1 MNKTTI
7 FSVALVAVVTASAVV
22 LPMAMADDAYTLMNQ
37 AQWGDDSTT
46 ATVTGKPLR
55 SMVEEAKAE
64 YVQNTPDLYTK
75 GSRRHT
81 MMEQEEATM
90 GVAPVPAMGRSVHKK
105 TYTAT
110 NMAEAWVTPNNVHR
124 LKPVAGYMPSK
135 RPITPERTPWKE
147 MRSFSET
154 GNALFF

>member
-1 MNKTTI
+1 MINKTTI
-7 FSVALVAVVTASAVV
+7 FSVALVAVVTTSAVV

-37 AQWGDDSTT
+37 AQWGYDFAT

-81 MMEQEEATM
+81 I
-90 GVAPVPAMGRSVHKK
+90 S
-105 TYTAT
+105 
-110 NMAEAWVTPNNVHR
+110 
-124 LKPVAGYMPSK
+124 
-135 RPITPERTPWKE
+135 
-147 MRSFSET
+147 
-154 GNALFF
+154 